1 MTAARYGKLAAPAD
15 DGWLPPVRPACYNA
29 RMANAADP
37 STKTVL
43 IVDDDE
49 SVLNLLEI
57 LVKRDGF
64 KVDLATTG
72 DRALAR
78 LDRKPDAM
86 LLDLMLPGGTTG
98 FDVLKKLRD
107 AKKPVPPIIVVT
119 AYATDP
125 EMKKVESD
133 SHVVAVI
140 PKPINQE
147 KLLATLHQTLKT
159 HAPERKKSA

>member
-1 MTAARYGKLAAPAD
+1 MSAGWKAREHS
-15 DGWLPPVRPACYNA
+15 CYNPT
-29 RMANAADP
+29 MADAGDP
-37 STKTVL
+37 STKTIL

-78 LDRKPDAM
+78 LERKPDAM

-107 AKKPVPPIIVVT
+107 SSKTVPPIIVVT

-125 EMKKVESD
+125 EMKKVEAD
-133 SHVVAVI
+133 PHVIAII
-140 PKPINQE
+140 PKPINQD
-147 KLLATLHQTLKT
+147 KLLGTLHQTLKT
-159 HAPERKKSA
+159 RAPERKKAS

>member
-1 MTAARYGKLAAPAD
+1 MAELAE
-15 DGWLPPVRPACYNA
+15 
-29 RMANAADP
+29 P

-64 KVDLATTG
+64 KVDLASTG
-72 DRALAR
+72 DRALSR
-78 LDRKPDAM
+78 LERKPDAM

-98 FDVLKKLRD
+98 FDVLKRLEEGRK
-107 AKKPVPPIIVVT
+107 AVPPIIVVT

-125 EMKKVESD
+125 EIKKVEQNPN
-133 SHVVAVI
+133 VVAII

-147 KLLATLHQTLKT
+147 KLLGTLHQALKT
-159 HAPERKKSA
+159 KAPERPKKL